1 MADAHKVVVSLESLI
16 CHRETQIFGSS
27 PYVWPAMVLVNK
39 QTGRVDVVGIPESS
53 AHRVLTSGMRAGDSV
68 AIDQNTGTLT
78 RFVQEP
84 LDQVVVI
91 LTVGLFEDN
100 DTPEGAVRAGFQA
113 YNVTLRTSITSHLFD
128 LASNDPG
135 TVATAQ
141 QEISDEVAAAVA
153 SATEGALS
161 RGDKAKFF
169 LHLATPD
176 ATMGSGS
183 TSFENPVSQAISMT
197 IGDPL
202 GGRLLRYV
210 DASQTGGGDV
220 SSPQVIGRGGW
231 QQFRHLF
238 PGDGNVIYA
247 VDEQGRLLRYV
258 DASQTGGGDV
268 SAPQIV
274 GQGGWQQ
281 FKFLFPGAGNVIYAV
296 DQAGRLLRYVDAS
309 QTGGGD
315 VSAPQVIGQ
324 GGWLD
329 FVLLFPGDGNVIYA
343 VDQQGRLLR
352 YFDGSQTGGG
362 DVSSPQVIGQG
373 GWRDFLQLFRGDGNV
388 IYAVDPDGR
397 LLRYVDG
404 SQTGGGDVSAP
415 QVIGQGGWQQFG
427 FLFKGSGNVIYAAE
441 RALSPAHNY
450 EITGNLSVRVERCF
464 DQKLAVNQ
472 ATVALNAAKDQL
484 RDLRTQY
491 AQASPAERDAILL
504 DIAEVEEQIAALEAQ
519 LAEAE
524 GAYQSCLHRFDD
536 LHGHFEH
543 FEHGVV
549 LTN

>member
-16 CHRETQIFGSS
+16 CHRELLPFGSS
-27 PYVWPAMVLVNK
+27 PYIWPAVVFVNR
-39 QTGRVDVVGIPESS
+39 QTGQVSLVSIPESS
-53 AHRVLTSGMRAGDSV
+53 AHKILKSGMRAGDSA
-68 AIDQNTGTLT
+68 AIDANTGTLT

-84 LDQVVVI
+84 LDQMVLI
-91 LTVGLFEDN
+91 LTVALFEDN
-100 DTPEGAVRAGFQA
+100 DTPEGAVLAGFRA
-113 YNVTLRTSITSHLFD
+113 YNTTLQASIASHLLA
-128 LASNDPG
+128 LASNDPSDVEG
-135 TVATAQ
+135 ARTEIAT
-141 QEISDEVAAAVA
+141 EVEDAVY

-161 RGDKAKFF
+161 RGEKVKFF
-169 LHLATPD
+169 LHLLTPD
-176 ATMGSGS
+176 SSMGSGS
-183 TSFENPVSQAISMT
+183 TSFENPASQPISMT
-197 IGDPL
+197 IGDPM

-247 VDEQGRLLRYV
+247 VDQDGRLLRYV

-281 FKFLFPGAGNVIYAV
+281 FKFLFSGAGNVIYAV
-296 DQAGRLLRYVDAS
+296 DQAGRLLRYIDAS

-315 VSAPQVIGQ
+315 VSSPQVVGQ

-329 FVLLFPGDGNVIYA
+329 FVFLFPGDGNVIYA

-352 YFDGSQTGGG
+352 YVDASQTGGG

-388 IYAVDPDGR
+388 IYAVDHDGR

-441 RALSPAHNY
+441 RALEPAHNY

-491 AQASPAERDAILL
+491 AQASPAERDGILL
-504 DIAEVEEQIAALEAQ
+504 DIAEVEEQIVALGAQ
-519 LAEAE
+519 LSEAE
-524 GAYQSCLHRFDD
+524 GAYQSCLHRFDH
-536 LHGHFEH
+536 LHEH
-543 FEHGVV
+543 IEPGGV
-549 LTN
+549 LTR

>member
-1 MADAHKVVVSLESLI
+1 M
-16 CHRETQIFGSS
+16 G
-27 PYVWPAMVLVNK
+27 
-39 QTGRVDVVGIPESS
+39 
-53 AHRVLTSGMRAGDSV
+53 AGDSA
-68 AIDQNTGTLT
+68 AIDLNAGTMS

-84 LDQVVVI
+84 LDQMVLI

-100 DTPEGAVRAGFQA
+100 DTPEAAVRAGFQA
-113 YNVTLRTSITSHLFD
+113 YNSTLQTSITSHLFD
-128 LASNDPG
+128 LASNDPA
-135 TVATAQ
+135 TVEDARN
-141 QEISDEVAAAVA
+141 EIAKQVEDAVY
-153 SATEGALS
+153 SATKGALS
-161 RGDKAKFF
+161 TTEKLKVKLGI
-169 LHLATPD
+169 LTPD
-176 ATMGSGS
+176 STMGSDS
-183 TSFENPVSQAISMT
+183 TSFENLVSQPISLT
-197 IGDPL
+197 IGDPM

-231 QQFRHLF
+231 QQFLHLF
-238 PGDGNVIYA
+238 PGDGDVIYA
-247 VDEQGRLLRYV
+247 VDQDGRLLRYV

-268 SAPQIV
+268 SSPQIV

-281 FKFLFPGAGNVIYAV
+281 FKFLFASDGNVIYAV

-315 VSAPQVIGQ
+315 VSSPQVVGQ

-329 FVLLFPGDGNVIYA
+329 FVFLFPGDGNVIYA

-352 YFDGSQTGGG
+352 YVDASQTGGG

-388 IYAVDPDGR
+388 IYAVDHDGR

-415 QVIGQGGWQQFG
+415 QVVGQGGWQQFG

-450 EITGNLSVRVERCF
+450 EITGNLDVRIERCF
-464 DQKLAVNQ
+464 DQKIAVNQ
-472 ATVALNAAKDQL
+472 ATVALNSAKDQL
-484 RDLRTQY
+484 RSLRTQY
-491 AQASPAERDAILL
+491 AQASPAEREGIRLEID
-504 DIAEVEEQIAALEAQ
+504 EVEEQITALEAQ
-519 LAEAE
+519 LAEAQA
-524 GAYQSCLHRFDD
+524 AYQSCLHRFDV
-536 LHGHFEH
+536 LHGHIEPD
-543 FEHGVV
+543 VV
-549 LTN
+549 LTQ

>member
-1 MADAHKVVVSLESLI
+1 MADAHKVVVSLESLV
-16 CHRETQIFGSS
+16 CNRELLPFGSS
-27 PYVWPAMVLVNK
+27 PYVWPAVVFVNEQDGQVSLVS
-39 QTGRVDVVGIPESS
+39 IPESS
-53 AHRVLTSGMRAGDSV
+53 AHKILKSGMRAGDSA

-84 LDQVVVI
+84 LDQMVLI
-91 LTVGLFEDN
+91 LTVALFEDN
-100 DTPEGAVRAGFQA
+100 DTPEDAVRAGFRAFNTTLQA
-113 YNVTLRTSITSHLFD
+113 SIQSHLLA

-135 TVATAQ
+135 EVEQARNEIGKEVEDAVFAATK
-141 QEISDEVAAAVA
+141 
-153 SATEGALS
+153 GALS
-161 RGDKAKFF
+161 TAEKLEVKLGI
-169 LHLATPD
+169 LTPD
-176 ATMGSGS
+176 STMGSGS
-183 TSFENPVSQAISMT
+183 TSFEDLATQPISMT
-197 IGDPL
+197 IGDPM

-231 QQFRHLF
+231 QQFLHLF

-247 VDEQGRLLRYV
+247 VDQQGRLLRYV

-309 QTGGGD
+309 QSGGGD
-315 VSAPQVIGQ
+315 VSSPQVVGQ

-329 FVLLFPGDGNVIYA
+329 FDFLFPGDGNVVYA

-352 YFDGSQTGGG
+352 YVDASQTGGG
-362 DVSSPQVIGQG
+362 DVSAPQVVGQG

-388 IYAVDPDGR
+388 IYAVDHDGR

-441 RALSPAHNY
+441 RALNPAHNY
-450 EITGNLSVRVERCF
+450 EITGNLNVRIERCF
-464 DQKLAVNQ
+464 DQKIAVNQ

-484 RDLRTQY
+484 RNLRTQY
-491 AQASPAERDAILL
+491 AQASPAEREGILL
-504 DIAEVEEQIAALEAQ
+504 DIAEVEAQIAALEAQ
-519 LAEAE
+519 LAEATA
-524 GAYQSCLHRFDD
+524 AYQSCLHRFDD
-536 LHGHFEH
+536 LHGHI
-543 FEHGVV
+543 EHGGV
-549 LTN
+549 LTH

>member
-1 MADAHKVVVSLESLI
+1 MADAHKVVVSLESLV
-16 CHRETQIFGSS
+16 CNRETQLFGSS
-27 PYVWPAMVLVNK
+27 PYVWPAIVFVNK
-39 QTGRVDVVGIPESS
+39 QTAQVSLVSIPETS
-53 AHRVLTSGMRAGDSV
+53 AHTILKSGMRAGDS
-68 AIDQNTGTLT
+68 ATIDQNTGTLT

-84 LDQVVVI
+84 LDQMVLI
-91 LTVGLFEDN
+91 LTVALFEDN
-100 DTPEGAVRAGFQA
+100 DTPEDAVRAGFRA
-113 YNVTLRTSITSHLFD
+113 YNTTLQASITSHLLD
-128 LASNDPG
+128 LASDDPA
-135 TVATAQ
+135 TVEAAQ
-141 QEISDEVAAAVA
+141 KAIADEVAAAVY

-161 RGDKAKFF
+161 TGDKIKIG
-169 LHLATPD
+169 LGVLTPD
-176 ATMGSGS
+176 ATLGSGS
-183 TSFENPVSQAISMT
+183 TSFEDLVSQPIALT
-197 IGDPL
+197 IGDPM

-231 QQFRHLF
+231 QQFLHLF

-247 VDEQGRLLRYV
+247 VDPDGRLLRYV

-268 SAPQIV
+268 SAPQII

-281 FKFLFPGAGNVIYAV
+281 FRFLFPGAGSVIYAV

-309 QTGGGD
+309 QSGGGD
-315 VSAPQVIGQ
+315 VSSPQVIGQ
-324 GGWLD
+324 GGWQQ
-329 FVLLFPGDGNVIYA
+329 FVFLFPGEGNVIYA

-352 YFDGSQTGGG
+352 YVDGSQTGGG

-388 IYAVDPDGR
+388 IYAVDHDGR

-441 RALSPAHNY
+441 RASDPAHNY
-450 EITGNLSVRVERCF
+450 EISGNLSVRVERCF
-464 DQKLAVNQ
+464 DQKIAVNQ
-472 ATVALNAAKDQL
+472 ATVALDSAKNQL
-484 RDLRTQY
+484 RNLRTQF
-491 AQASPAERDAILL
+491 AQASPAERESIQL
-504 DIAEVEEQIAALEAQ
+504 DIDEMEAQIAALETQ
-519 LAEAE
+519 LADAIA
-524 GAYQSCLHRFDD
+524 AYQSCLHRFDH
-536 LHGHFEH
+536 LHDHIETD
-543 FEHGVV
+543 VV